1 MSGDGQNNIATG
13 IAKFKDRIV
22 LILDFEKIVS
32 DMDPSAAL
40 DTSGVNAVGGD
51 KSDKH
56 IVIAEDSPFLNTLI
70 VNTLHEAGYKN
81 VVHFDNGKDA
91 WDYVN
96 GHKELGGNILDQIS
110 CVISDIEMPKMDG
123 HHLTKM
129 IKDDPTL
136 KAIPVYLFSSLIN
149 EQMRIKGESV
159 GADGQFS
166 KPQIG
171 QLIQYLNEHI

>member
-1 MSGDGQNNIATG
+1 M
-13 IAKFKDRIV
+13 

-96 GHKELGGNILDQIS
+96 GHRELGGNILDQIS

-123 HHLTKM
+123 HLTKM
-129 IKDDPTL
+129 IKDDPIL

-171 QLIQYLNEHI
+171 QLIQYLDEHI

>member
-1 MSGDGQNNIATG
+1 MRRSFLTW
-13 IAKFKDRIV
+13 
-22 LILDFEKIVS
+22 IL
-32 DMDPSAAL
+32 PGCAQ

-96 GHKELGGNILDQIS
+96 GHRELGGNILNQIS

-129 IKDDPTL
+129 IKDDPIL

-171 QLIQYLNEHI
+171 QLIQYLDEHI